1 MADLSVF
8 YKLDADIAWQP
19 TDPGVKRKVM
29 AYGEQLMIVKV
40 AFEKGA
46 VGTLHSHPHLQMS
59 YVEKGTFEVE
69 IAGTRKIL
77 QTGDVFSVPSEAIHG
92 VVCKEEGVLID
103 VFHPMREDFL
113 LR

>member
-1 MADLSVF
+1 MTDLSVF

-29 AYGEQLMIVKV
+29 AYSEQLMIVKV
-40 AFEKGA
+40 AFETGA

-69 IAGTRKIL
+69 IAGHKKIL

-103 VFHPMREDFL
+103 VFNPMREDFL